1 MMILFWN
8 SYTFEQ
14 TLSYADDFFKLWNKW
29 AIMLIKLQRKI
40 FSEEKK
46 GISRKSITG
55 KISIILKFELEML
68 LWVQNLCFLFL

>member
-1 MMILFWN
+1 
-8 SYTFEQ
+8 
-14 TLSYADDFFKLWNKW
+14 
-29 AIMLIKLQRKI
+29 MLIKLQRKI

>member
-1 MMILFWN
+1 
-8 SYTFEQ
+8 
-14 TLSYADDFFKLWNKW
+14 
-29 AIMLIKLQRKI
+29 MLIKLQRKI

-46 GISRKSITG
+46 GINRKSITG